1 MLGEAASI
9 MRKLRP
15 VCAYIREDCYNDT
28 PPASGRGRRKTP
40 RIDAPS
46 GAILCASRDAR
57 RDEGARGR
65 AELLIALA
73 FALGQKP

>member
-9 MRKLRP
+9 MRELRP
-15 VCAYIREDCYNDT
+15 VCAIREDCYNDT

-40 RIDAPS
+40 RIDAQS
-46 GAILCASRDAR
+46 GAILCASRESR
-57 RDEGARGR
+57 RNESARGR